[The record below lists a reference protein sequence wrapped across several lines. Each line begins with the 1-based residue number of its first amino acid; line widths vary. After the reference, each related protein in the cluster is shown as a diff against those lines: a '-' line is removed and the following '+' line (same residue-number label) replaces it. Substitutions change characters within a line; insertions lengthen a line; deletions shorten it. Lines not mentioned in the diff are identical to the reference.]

1 MSEAAE
7 SKQKHII
14 DDMPSTSAAARIKKL
29 TMAEEV
35 KEEIVD
41 WSTVYID
48 PVAVD
53 FILNDLKNTNSAI
66 AEPVKVEITDE
77 NTM

>member
-1 MSEAAE
+1 
-7 SKQKHII
+7 
-14 DDMPSTSAAARIKKL
+14 MPSTSAAARIKKL
-29 TMAEEV
+29 TMTEAV

-53 FILNDLKNTNSAI
+53 FILNDMKNTNLAI

>member
-53 FILNDLKNTNSAI
+53 FILNDLKNTNLAI

>member
-1 MSEAAE
+1 V
-7 SKQKHII
+7 KQKHII

-29 TMAEEV
+29 TMAEAV

-48 PVAVD
+48 PVAID
-53 FILNDLKNTNSAI
+53 FILNDMKNTNLAI

>member
-1 MSEAAE
+1 
-7 SKQKHII
+7 
-14 DDMPSTSAAARIKKL
+14 MPSTSAAARIKKL
-29 TMAEEV
+29 TMAEAV

-41 WSTVYID
+41 WSTVYIG

-53 FILNDLKNTNSAI
+53 FILNDMKNTNLAI